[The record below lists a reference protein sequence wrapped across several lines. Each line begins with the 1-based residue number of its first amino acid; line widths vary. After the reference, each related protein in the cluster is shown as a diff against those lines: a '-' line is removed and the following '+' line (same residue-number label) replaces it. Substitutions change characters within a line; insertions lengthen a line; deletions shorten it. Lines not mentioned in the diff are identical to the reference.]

1 MQQWLNVAAWLP
13 CTQVEGPG
21 RRAAIWLQG
30 CDKRCVGCCNP
41 EFLKFVERNLVSA
54 DSVAQQILDAK
65 RDYSIEGV
73 TFLGGEPLLQAKG
86 LAPVAEAVSSAG
98 LSVMVFTGYSIA
110 EIEAINLPGVDHLL
124 KHTDVLVD
132 GPYEGAKPDKTRNW
146 VGSTNQRF
154 IYLSE
159 RYDSEIERTQKATR
173 EVEWRI
179 ASNGRVSANG
189 WPCVLR

>member
-73 TFLGGEPLLQAKG
+73 TFLGGERHYPWSG
-86 LAPVAEAVSSAG
+86 VSR
-98 LSVMVFTGYSIA
+98 
-110 EIEAINLPGVDHLL
+110 
-124 KHTDVLVD
+124 K
-132 GPYEGAKPDKTRNW
+132 
-146 VGSTNQRF
+146 
-154 IYLSE
+154 
-159 RYDSEIERTQKATR
+159 
-173 EVEWRI
+173 
-179 ASNGRVSANG
+179 
-189 WPCVLR
+189 